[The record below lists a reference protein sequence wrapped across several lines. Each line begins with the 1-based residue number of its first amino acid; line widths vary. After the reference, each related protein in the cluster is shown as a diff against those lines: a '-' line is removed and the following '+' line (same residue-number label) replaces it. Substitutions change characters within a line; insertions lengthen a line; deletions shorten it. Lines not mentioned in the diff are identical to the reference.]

1 MPTPFGRCPFA
12 GNEACTSGPQTSRKV
27 RKTKDLPLYEAR
39 MGASLAG
46 MDSSITGDRKH
57 FARKILIDLAIM
69 TIIGSTLALIGPFG
83 SFNDPLSTRLMVWL
97 GFSYAGYAIYSP
109 MGWVVERLHQSLD
122 LSRAGLWLAA
132 VIISSVPMTLLV
144 GMLGPL
150 PNAAKLPSAA
160 QFFTQ
165 YPYVFVI
172 GGGITLLFNQIQG
185 SPSAQAVAAAPTVT
199 PSPEQVNA
207 PPESSAPRLLERLPP
222 ALGTTI
228 LALENE
234 DHYVRVHTALG
245 SDLILI
251 RMRDAVAELEPL
263 EGMQVHRSWWVARD
277 AVEEAKRDGRNLRLV
292 LAGGLEAPVS
302 RANVAVLRDSGWI

>member
-1 MPTPFGRCPFA
+1 
-12 GNEACTSGPQTSRKV
+12 
-27 RKTKDLPLYEAR
+27 
-39 MGASLAG
+39 MGATLRR
-46 MDSSITGDRKH
+46 MNSSITGARKSL
-57 FARKILIDLAIM
+57 ARKILIDLAIM
-69 TIIGSTLALIGPFG
+69 TIIGTGLALIGPFG

-122 LSRAGLWLAA
+122 LPRAGLWLAA
-132 VIISSVPMTLLV
+132 AIISSVPMTLLV
-144 GMLGPL
+144 GMVGPL
-150 PNAAKLPSAA
+150 PNAVALPSATK
-160 QFFTQ
+160 FFMQ

-185 SPSAQAVAAAPTVT
+185 APEKASTSAPIAPAGPVSPAEPTALDA
-199 PSPEQVNA
+199 SN
-207 PPESSAPRLLERLPP
+207 APRLLERLPP

-245 SDLILI
+245 SDLILM
-251 RMRDAVAELEPL
+251 RMRDAMAELEPL

-277 AVEEAKRDGRNLRLV
+277 AVEDVKRDGRNLRLV

-302 RANVAVLRDSGWI
+302 RANVTVLRDSGWI